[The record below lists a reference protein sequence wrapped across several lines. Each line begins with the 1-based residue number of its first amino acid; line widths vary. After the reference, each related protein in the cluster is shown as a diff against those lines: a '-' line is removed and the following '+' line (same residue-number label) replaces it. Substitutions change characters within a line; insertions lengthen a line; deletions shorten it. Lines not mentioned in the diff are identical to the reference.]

1 MTKTFNEALFASL
14 GVTAFYILFDQPTGI
29 PEPFQTSE
37 NAGSIWVTG
46 RVGYNVIP
54 QLYVFAEGDGIFQR
68 FVNSVFN
75 TDGYRV
81 MGGLGTK
88 DPNSLIRGEIYGG
101 YQAQQQLTEAEFG
114 TPSIPLVLPSG
125 IPTFV
130 SSGVFGG
137 RISYYPTQYWTLIG
151 SVDQVL
157 GISTQLSPGV
167 PEGASFEG
175 DHRIGTDE
183 LRAGAQLVGGRP
195 GRLHS
200 RLLFRARSRKMMA
213 FLLVRHSI
221 MRYGAI
227 C

>member
-1 MTKTFNEALFASL
+1 M
-14 GVTAFYILFDQPTGI
+14 TAFYILFDQPTDI

-37 NAGSIWVTG
+37 NGASIWVTG

-68 FVNSVFN
+68 FANSVFN

-114 TPSIPLVLPSG
+114 TPSIPLLLPFGHPDLCQQWCFWWPSFLLSDPVLDAYWVGRPS
-125 IPTFV
+125 
-130 SSGVFGG
+130 
-137 RISYYPTQYWTLIG
+137 IG
-151 SVDQVL
+151 NFDAAVARRSR
-157 GISTQLSPGV
+157 GT
-167 PEGASFEG
+167 SFEG
-175 DHRIGTDE
+175 DHRIGTDD
-183 LRAGAQLVGGRP
+183 LCAGAQLVGRRP

-200 RLLFRARSRKMMA
+200 RLLLRALPAK
-213 FLLVRHSI
+213 
-221 MRYGAI
+221 
-227 C
+227 